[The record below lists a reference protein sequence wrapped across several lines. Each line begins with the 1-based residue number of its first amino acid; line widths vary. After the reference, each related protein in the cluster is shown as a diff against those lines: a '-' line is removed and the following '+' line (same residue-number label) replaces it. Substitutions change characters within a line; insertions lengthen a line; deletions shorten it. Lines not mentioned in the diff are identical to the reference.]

1 VERGLRGADRAGL
14 TEVSSTGQGG
24 NVPLP
29 RSGYAAQMAANER
42 AASGGG
48 VRHEVIGTTA
58 TITLDRPDTRNA
70 QTPSMWA
77 ALRHIGDTLPADVRI
92 VVVRAEGSSFSAG
105 LDKRLWTADGIPGET
120 SLADMAAMDDSDLLD
135 LLASY
140 QDAFSWLR
148 RPEIVSIAAVQ
159 GHAVGAGFQL
169 ALACDFRV
177 LSEDARF
184 AMRETTLGL
193 VPDLGGAQPLVEAI
207 GYPRALEI
215 CVTGRWVDADEAR
228 KLGLATIVVDRDD
241 MDGTVDDLAGAVLA
255 SPRNA
260 VSSTKALL
268 RGAMGRD
275 HDEQLLAERVAQ
287 AGRIHELAAFAA
299 KQGKKSD

>member
-1 VERGLRGADRAGL
+1 
-14 TEVSSTGQGG
+14 
-24 NVPLP
+24 
-29 RSGYAAQMAANER
+29 MAADER

-48 VRHEVIGTTA
+48 LRHEVVGTTA
-58 TITLDRPDTRNA
+58 TITLNRPDTRNA
-70 QTPSMWA
+70 QTPAMWA
-77 ALRHIGDTLPADVRI
+77 AMRHIGETLPADVRI
-92 VVVRAEGSSFSAG
+92 VIVRSEGPSFSAG
-105 LDKRLWTADGIPGET
+105 LDKRMWLPEGVPGET
-120 SLADMAAMDDSDLLD
+120 SLIQLAELDDAQLLD
-135 LLASY
+135 VLASF

-184 AMRETTLGL
+184 AMRETSLGL
-193 VPDLGGAQPLVEAI
+193 VPDLGGTHPLVEAI

-228 KLGLATIVVDRDD
+228 RLGLATIVVDRDD

-260 VSSTKALL
+260 VAGTKSLL
-268 RGAMGRD
+268 RGAMTRD

-287 AGRIHELAAFAA
+287 VGRIRELAAFAEA
-299 KQGKKSD
+299 QRKKPD

>member
-1 VERGLRGADRAGL
+1 V
-14 TEVSSTGQGG
+14 TESGSPG

-29 RSGYAAQMAANER
+29 RSGYAAQMAADER

-48 VRHEVIGTTA
+48 LRHEVVGTTA
-58 TITLDRPDTRNA
+58 TITLNRPDTRNA
-70 QTPSMWA
+70 QTPAMWA
-77 ALRHIGDTLPADVRI
+77 AMRHIGETLPADVRI
-92 VVVRAEGSSFSAG
+92 VIVRSEGPSFSAG
-105 LDKRLWTADGIPGET
+105 LDKRMWLPDGVPGET
-120 SLADMAAMDDSDLLD
+120 SLIQLAELDDAQLLD
-135 LLASY
+135 VIASY

-148 RPEIVSIAAVQ
+148 RPEVVSIAAVQ

-184 AMRETTLGL
+184 AMRETSLGL
-193 VPDLGGAQPLVEAI
+193 VPDLGGTHPLVEAI

-228 KLGLATIVVDRDD
+228 RLGLATIVVDRDD
-241 MDGTVDDLAGAVLA
+241 IDGTVDDLAGAVLA

-260 VSSTKALL
+260 VTSTKSLL
-268 RGAMGRD
+268 RGAMTRD
-275 HDEQLLAERVAQ
+275 HDEQLLAERAAQ
-287 AGRIHELAAFAA
+287 VGRIRELAAFAEA
-299 KQGKKSD
+299 QRKKPD

>member
-1 VERGLRGADRAGL
+1 VTAGATEPGL
-14 TEVSSTGQGG
+14 SG

-29 RSGYAAQMAANER
+29 RSGYAAQMAADER

-48 VRHEVIGTTA
+48 LRHEVVGTTA
-58 TITLDRPDTRNA
+58 TITLNRPETRNA
-70 QTPSMWA
+70 QTPAMWA
-77 ALRHIGDTLPADVRI
+77 AMRHIGETLPADVRI
-92 VVVRAEGSSFSAG
+92 VIVRSEGSSFSAG
-105 LDKRLWTADGIPGET
+105 LDKRMWTSGGIPGEA
-120 SLADMAAMDDSDLLD
+120 SLIEMAQLDDAELLD
-135 LLASY
+135 VIAAY

-184 AMRETTLGL
+184 AMRETSLGL
-193 VPDLGGAQPLVEAI
+193 VPDLGGTHPLVEAI

-228 KLGLATIVVDRDD
+228 RLGLATIVVDRHD

-260 VSSTKALL
+260 VAGTKALL
-268 RGAMGRD
+268 RGAMSRD

-287 AGRIHELAAFAA
+287 VGRIRELAAFAEA
-299 KQGKKSD
+299 QRKKPD

>member
-1 VERGLRGADRAGL
+1 V
-14 TEVSSTGQGG
+14 TESGSPG

-29 RSGYAAQMAANER
+29 RSGYAAQMAADER

-48 VRHEVIGTTA
+48 LRHEVVGTTA
-58 TITLDRPDTRNA
+58 TITLNRPDTRNA
-70 QTPSMWA
+70 QTPAMWA
-77 ALRHIGDTLPADVRI
+77 AMRHIGETLPADVRI
-92 VVVRAEGSSFSAG
+92 VIVRSEGPSFSAG
-105 LDKRLWTADGIPGET
+105 LDKRMWLPEGVPGET
-120 SLADMAAMDDSDLLD
+120 SLIQLSELDDAQLLD
-135 LLASY
+135 VLASY

-184 AMRETTLGL
+184 AMRETSLGL
-193 VPDLGGAQPLVEAI
+193 VPDLGGTHPLVEAI

-228 KLGLATIVVDRDD
+228 RLGLATIVVDRDD

-260 VSSTKALL
+260 VASTKSLL
-268 RGAMGRD
+268 RGAMTRD

-287 AGRIHELAAFAA
+287 VGRIRELAAFAEA
-299 KQGKKSD
+299 QRKKPD

>member
-1 VERGLRGADRAGL
+1 VEQGVRGADQPG
-14 TEVSSTGQGG
+14 VSDTVTSG

-29 RSGYAAQMAANER
+29 RSGYAAQMAADER

-48 VRHEVIGTTA
+48 VRHEVVGATA
-58 TITLDRPDTRNA
+58 TVTLNRPETRNA
-70 QTPSMWA
+70 QTPAMWA
-77 ALRHIGDTLPADVRI
+77 AMRHIGATLPADVRI
-92 VVVRAEGSSFSAG
+92 VILRSEGPTFSAG
-105 LDKRLWTADGIPGET
+105 LDKRMWTPDGIPGEM
-120 SLADMAAMDDSDLLD
+120 SLTEMAGMDDAQLLD
-135 LLASY
+135 LIASY

-148 RPEIVSIAAVQ
+148 RPEIVSIAAIQ

-184 AMRETTLGL
+184 AMRETSLGL
-193 VPDLGGAQPLVEAI
+193 VPDLGGTHPLVEAI

-215 CVTGRWVDADEAR
+215 CVTGRWVDSDEAR
-228 KLGLATIVVDRDD
+228 KLGLATIVVDPDD

-260 VSSTKALL
+260 VASTKSLL
-268 RGAMGRD
+268 RGAMTRD

-287 AGRIHELAAFAA
+287 VGRIHELAAFAA
-299 KQGKKSD
+299 AQRKNSD

>member
-1 VERGLRGADRAGL
+1 
-14 TEVSSTGQGG
+14 
-24 NVPLP
+24 
-29 RSGYAAQMAANER
+29 MAADER

-48 VRHEVIGTTA
+48 IRHEVVGTTA

-92 VVVRAEGSSFSAG
+92 VIVRSEGPSFSAG
-105 LDKRLWTADGIPGET
+105 LDKRMWTTEGIPGET
-120 SLADMAAMDDSDLLD
+120 SLVNMAEMDDSQLLD

-184 AMRETTLGL
+184 AMRETSLGL
-193 VPDLGGAQPLVEAI
+193 VPDLGGTHPLVEAI

-215 CVTGRWVDADEAR
+215 CVTGRWVDSDEAR
-228 KLGLATIVVDRDD
+228 RLGLATIVVDRDD

-260 VSSTKALL
+260 VASTKALL
-268 RGAMGRD
+268 RGAMTRD

-287 AGRIHELAAFAA
+287 VGRIHELAAFAA
-299 KQGKKSD
+299 AQRKNSD

>member
-1 VERGLRGADRAGL
+1 V
-14 TEVSSTGQGG
+14 TESGSPG

-29 RSGYAAQMAANER
+29 RSGYAAQMAADER

-48 VRHEVIGTTA
+48 LRHEVVGTTA
-58 TITLDRPDTRNA
+58 TITLNRPDTRNA
-70 QTPSMWA
+70 QTPAMWA
-77 ALRHIGDTLPADVRI
+77 AMRHIGETLPADVRI
-92 VVVRAEGSSFSAG
+92 VIVRSEGPSFSAG
-105 LDKRLWTADGIPGET
+105 LDRRMWTPEGVPGET
-120 SLADMAAMDDSDLLD
+120 SLIQLAELDDAELLD
-135 LLASY
+135 VIASY

-184 AMRETTLGL
+184 AMRETSLGL
-193 VPDLGGAQPLVEAI
+193 VPDLGGTHPLVEAI

-215 CVTGRWVDADEAR
+215 CVTGRWIYADEAR
-228 KLGLATIVVDRDD
+228 RLGLATIVVDRDD
-241 MDGTVDDLAGAVLA
+241 VDGTVDDLAGAVLA

-260 VSSTKALL
+260 VAGTKALL
-268 RGAMGRD
+268 RGAMTRD

-287 AGRIHELAAFAA
+287 VGRIRELAAFAEA
-299 KQGKKSD
+299 QRKKPD

>member
-1 VERGLRGADRAGL
+1 VEPGVRGADRAGL
-14 TEVSSTGQGG
+14 TEAGPTN

-29 RSGYAAQMAANER
+29 RSGYAAQMAADER

-48 VRHEVIGTTA
+48 IRHQVIGTTA
-58 TITLDRPDTRNA
+58 TVTLDRAETRNA

-77 ALRHIGDTLPADVRI
+77 AMRHIGDTLPSDVRI
-92 VVVRAEGSSFSAG
+92 VIVRSEGPSFSAG
-105 LDKRLWTADGIPGET
+105 LDKRMWTADGIPGEK
-120 SLADMAAMDDSDLLD
+120 SLTAMADMDDSDLLD
-135 LLASY
+135 LLESY

-184 AMRETTLGL
+184 SMRETTLGL
-193 VPDLGGAQPLVEAI
+193 VPDLGGTHPLVEAI

-260 VSSTKALL
+260 VTSTKALL
-268 RGAMGRD
+268 RGAMSRD
-275 HDEQLLAERVAQ
+275 HDEQLLAERVSQ
-287 AGRIHELAAFAA
+287 VGRIHELAAFAA
-299 KQGKKSD
+299 AQRKKSD

>member
-1 VERGLRGADRAGL
+1 MEEGRRGPDQTDVADA
-14 TEVSSTGQGG
+14 VASG

-29 RSGYAAQMAANER
+29 RSGYAAQMAADER

-48 VRHEVIGTTA
+48 VRHEVVGTTA
-58 TITLDRPDTRNA
+58 TVTLNRPETRNA
-70 QTPSMWA
+70 QTPAMWA
-77 ALRHIGDTLPADVRI
+77 AMRHIGATLPADVRI
-92 VVVRAEGSSFSAG
+92 VIVRSEGPSFSAG
-105 LDKRLWTADGIPGET
+105 LDKRMWTPDGIPGEM
-120 SLADMAAMDDSDLLD
+120 SLTEMAEMDDATLLD
-135 LLASY
+135 LIESY
-140 QDAFSWLR
+140 QDAFGWLR

-184 AMRETTLGL
+184 AMRETSLGL
-193 VPDLGGAQPLVEAI
+193 VPDLGGTHPLVAAI

-215 CVTGRWVDADEAR
+215 CVTGRWIDADEAR
-228 KLGLATIVVDRDD
+228 KLGLATIVVDSDD

-260 VSSTKALL
+260 VASTKSLL
-268 RGAMGRD
+268 RGAITRD

-287 AGRIHELAAFAA
+287 VGRIHELAAFAA
-299 KQGKKSD
+299 AQRKNSD

>member
-1 VERGLRGADRAGL
+1 
-14 TEVSSTGQGG
+14 
-24 NVPLP
+24 
-29 RSGYAAQMAANER
+29 MAADER

-48 VRHEVIGTTA
+48 IRHEVVGTTA
-58 TITLDRPDTRNA
+58 TLTLDRPESRNA
-70 QTPSMWA
+70 QTPAMWA
-77 ALRHIGDTLPADVRI
+77 AMRHIGETLPADVRI
-92 VVVRAEGSSFSAG
+92 VIVRSEGPSFSAG
-105 LDKRLWTADGIPGET
+105 LDKRMWTSEGIPGEP
-120 SLADMAAMDDSDLLD
+120 SLVSMAEMEDADLLD
-135 LLASY
+135 LLASF

-177 LSEDARF
+177 LTEDARF
-184 AMRETTLGL
+184 AMRETSLGL
-193 VPDLGGAQPLVEAI
+193 VPDLGGTHPLVEAI

-215 CVTGRWVDADEAR
+215 CVTGRWIDADEAR
-228 KLGLATIVVDRDD
+228 KLGLATIVVDHDD

-260 VSSTKALL
+260 VASTKALL
-268 RGAMGRD
+268 RGAVTRD

-287 AGRIHELAAFAA
+287 VGRIHELAAFAA
-299 KQGKKSD
+299 AQRKNSD

>member
-1 VERGLRGADRAGL
+1 VTAGVTEPGL
-14 TEVSSTGQGG
+14 SG

-29 RSGYAAQMAANER
+29 RSGYAAQMAADER

-48 VRHEVIGTTA
+48 LRHEVVGTTA
-58 TITLDRPDTRNA
+58 TITLNRPETRNA
-70 QTPSMWA
+70 QTPAMWA
-77 ALRHIGDTLPADVRI
+77 AMRHIGETLPADVRI
-92 VVVRAEGSSFSAG
+92 VIVRSEGSSFSAG
-105 LDKRLWTADGIPGET
+105 LDKRMWTPGGIPGEA
-120 SLADMAAMDDSDLLD
+120 SLVEMAQLDDAELLD
-135 LLASY
+135 VIAAY

-184 AMRETTLGL
+184 AMRETSLGL
-193 VPDLGGAQPLVEAI
+193 VPDLGGTHPLVEAI

-228 KLGLATIVVDRDD
+228 RLGLATIVVDRHD

-260 VSSTKALL
+260 VAGTKALL
-268 RGAMGRD
+268 RGAMSRD

-287 AGRIHELAAFAA
+287 VGRIRELAAFAES
-299 KQGKKSD
+299 QRKKPD

>member
-1 VERGLRGADRAGL
+1 VEQGVRGADQSGVADP
-14 TEVSSTGQGG
+14 VAPG

-29 RSGYAAQMAANER
+29 RSGYAAQMAADER

-48 VRHEVIGTTA
+48 VRHEVVGTTA
-58 TITLDRPDTRNA
+58 TITLNRPETRNA
-70 QTPSMWA
+70 QTPATWA
-77 ALRHIGDTLPADVRI
+77 AMRHIGETLPADVRI
-92 VVVRAEGSSFSAG
+92 VIVRSEGPSFSAG
-105 LDKRLWTADGIPGET
+105 LDKRLWTPDGIPGEM
-120 SLADMAAMDDSDLLD
+120 SLTEMAEMDDAELLD
-135 LLASY
+135 LIASY

-184 AMRETTLGL
+184 AMRETSLGL
-193 VPDLGGAQPLVEAI
+193 VPDLGGTHPLVEAI

-228 KLGLATIVVDRDD
+228 KLGLATIVVDPDD

-260 VSSTKALL
+260 VASTKSLL
-268 RGAMGRD
+268 RGAMTRD

-287 AGRIHELAAFAA
+287 VGRIHELAAFAA
-299 KQGKKSD
+299 AQRKNSD